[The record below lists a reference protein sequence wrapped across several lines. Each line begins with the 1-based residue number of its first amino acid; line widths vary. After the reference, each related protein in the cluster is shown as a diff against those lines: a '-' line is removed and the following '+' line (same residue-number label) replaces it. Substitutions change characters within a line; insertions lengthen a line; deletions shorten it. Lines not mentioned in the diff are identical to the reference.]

1 MNKLMKDGKEEKM
14 NEWMNKSMIKLINK
28 FEWPNNYERIPES
41 INFQRTSQHELI
53 GYQSIYLNIKQI
65 SNSWLIEKKYG
76 MCVLYNIVTT

>member
-1 MNKLMKDGKEEKM
+1 MKNGKEEKM
-14 NEWMNKSMIKLINK
+14 NEWMNKSMIKLINT
-28 FEWPNNYERIPES
+28 FEWTNNYERIPES

-65 SNSWLIEKKYG
+65 SISWLIEKKYG